1 MPSGKIG
8 LWKNANK
15 KEKNVAV
22 YEGKNKTIHVYF
34 IKQKLFGHSP
44 SSMLLNWDE
53 VLLLTLHKNWL
64 LWWFIRKI
72 QYHTNAIS
80 LIDTHYQINLVSCMQ
95 DL

>member
-34 IKQKLFGHSP
+34 IK
-44 SSMLLNWDE
+44 
-53 VLLLTLHKNWL
+53 
-64 LWWFIRKI
+64 
-72 QYHTNAIS
+72 
-80 LIDTHYQINLVSCMQ
+80 
-95 DL
+95 